1 MANYG
6 YLPNVQRLQL
16 KACGVQSVV
25 DLDKAAERAEAMG
38 VDIYIPGLPAAEEA
52 ETMAAKEVSR
62 RTRKAGIE
70 KTRRT
75 GRQGGGAS
83 QADPVKSQING
94 IRYQYTYGAAE

>member
-38 VDIYIPGLPAAEEA
+38 VDVYIPGLPAAA
-52 ETMAAKEVSR
+52 
-62 RTRKAGIE
+62 
-70 KTRRT
+70 
-75 GRQGGGAS
+75 
-83 QADPVKSQING
+83 ADPEPEPEPDPDG
-94 IRYQYTYGAAE
+94 GEGG